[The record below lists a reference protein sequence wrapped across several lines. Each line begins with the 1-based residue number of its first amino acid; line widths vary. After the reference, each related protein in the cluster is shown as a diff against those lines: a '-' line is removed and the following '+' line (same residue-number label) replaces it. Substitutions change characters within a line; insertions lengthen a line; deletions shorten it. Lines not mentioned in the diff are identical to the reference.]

1 MKLCPVHAKGIQ
13 VGFSIEAESDS
24 DYALI
29 NILTS
34 RGDHWKGFQIEEGKL
49 LVYPDPN
56 QTASG
61 ATIH

>member
-1 MKLCPVHAKGIQ
+1 MKLCPVHVKGIQ
-13 VGFSIEAESDS
+13 VGFSIEAESDD

-34 RGDHWKGFQIEEGKL
+34 RGDVWRGWQLEHGKMF
-49 LVYPDPN
+49 VYPDPN
-56 QTASG
+56 QMPG